1 MEIFFLTQNVEN
13 KYYFFQQLIKINYW
27 KNKTKNWA
35 IMAQLNFVIL
45 LRDQKL
51 VEIFFGYTAYA

>member
-51 VEIFFGYTAYA
+51 VEIFFRYTAYA